1 MENTSSN
8 KENPQEKKTLTKPV
22 EGVSNLHCTCAGNS
36 LLVIKEMGPCC
47 VCPPDK
53 PREHSR
59 LRNQGMTGVMRN
71 TQPRKSCHSVQ
82 PARAARP
89 HKAGHAG
96 TFLETA
102 EGLQATPDK
111 DGGIKDGE
119 KL

>member
-71 TQPRKSCHSVQ
+71 TQPRKSRHSVQ
-82 PARAARP
+82 PARAA
-89 HKAGHAG
+89 
-96 TFLETA
+96 
-102 EGLQATPDK
+102 GLARLGMQAPF
-111 DGGIKDGE
+111 
-119 KL
+119 